1 MASPRSSTAIR
12 ILFVLVGVALAAFFP
27 FLALVLRAHGLDA
40 RQIGLVVGVMAL
52 ARIAANPVWGHAADT
67 WMGRKHAMQLS
78 GVASAAA
85 ATALFVSGDL
95 PLAVIAASAV
105 LAAASGSFVST
116 GDALALA
123 HLGEERAGDYGRVR
137 GWMSFGYAVAN
148 VGLGFTLQAFGANAA
163 LVVYAIASLC
173 TVAWLLVV
181 PTDAPQHKR
190 GERFGSV
197 GAVFRASRRF
207 PVYLLG
213 WLVIGIAFTA
223 AWSFLALRIV
233 SRGGGPL
240 LVGLGAA
247 FGGAIE
253 VPTFRAASRI
263 TGRRGLRTT
272 FALGCGVYA
281 VGFLLWGLVSD
292 PVVLSLLFPF
302 EGAAFALLFAS
313 GVPIVGRLVPPAL
326 HATGQSIAGMTWM
339 GLAPIIGG
347 PVGGLVYESLGPVW
361 LYAGASALCVAGAAG
376 VWLTLADPTFARPPG
391 RGDAGRRP
399 GEAPPSVDAQGQGI
413 SAAGPA
419 ASARRAPR

>member
-1 MASPRSSTAIR
+1 MPSRLAPRSSAAIR

-27 FLALVLRAHGLDA
+27 FLSLVLRAHGLDA
-40 RQIGLVVGVMAL
+40 RQIGVAVGVMAV
-52 ARIAANPVWGHAADT
+52 ARIIANPVWGHAADT
-67 WMGRKHAMQLS
+67 WTGRKRAMQLS
-78 GVASAAA
+78 GVASAASA
-85 ATALFVSGDL
+85 IVLFASGDG

-123 HLGEERAGDYGRVR
+123 HLGEDRAADYGRLR

-148 VGLGFTLQAFGANAA
+148 VGLGFLLQAFGANAA
-163 LVVYAIASLC
+163 LVVYAVASAC
-173 TVAWLLVV
+173 AVVWLSAI
-181 PTDAPQHKR
+181 PTDAPRHER

-197 GAVFRASRRF
+197 GAVFRSSPRF

-247 FGGAIE
+247 LGGAME
-253 VPTFRAASRI
+253 VPTFRAASRLN
-263 TGRRGLRTT
+263 RRGGLRTT
-272 FALGCGVYA
+272 FAIGCGVYA

-292 PVVLSLLFPF
+292 PIVLSLLFPF
-302 EGAAFALLFAS
+302 EGVAFALLFAS

-326 HATGQSIAGMTWM
+326 HATGQSISGMTWM
-339 GLAPIIGG
+339 GLAPVIGG
-347 PVGGLVYESLGPVW
+347 PVGGWVYETLGPAW
-361 LYAGASALCVAGAAG
+361 LYAGASVLCLVGATA
-376 VWLTLADPTFARPPG
+376 VWFTLADPAFARP
-391 RGDAGRRP
+391 ARRP
-399 GEAPPSVDAQGQGI
+399 G
-413 SAAGPA
+413 AAGDLA
-419 ASARRAPR
+419 EARATVES